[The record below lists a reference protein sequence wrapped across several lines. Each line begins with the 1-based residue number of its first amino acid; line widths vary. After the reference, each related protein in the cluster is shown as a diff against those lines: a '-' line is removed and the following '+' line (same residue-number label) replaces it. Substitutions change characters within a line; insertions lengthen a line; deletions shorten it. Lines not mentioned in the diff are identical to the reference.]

1 MAPDPFADRVP
12 SLSAL
17 GARFD
22 HAAVAAPRLRDLLP
36 LYSDVLGGTIQNG
49 GDNQRVGYRALQL
62 GYPDGSKIELM
73 EPLTGST
80 FFDRFFARGG
90 GLHHVTFKVDDIHAA
105 IDGLAAVGLTPTSV
119 YLDDELWREVFVHP
133 HEASGVLVQLA
144 QAAPGYPPPPGD
156 LTVERVLAGH
166 GERGNGVAS
175 P

>member
-1 MAPDPFADRVP
+1 MTPDPLAD
-12 SLSAL
+12 STAALSAL

-36 LYSDVLGGTIQNG
+36 LYRDLLGGVIQNG

-62 GYPDGSKIELM
+62 GYTDGSRIELM
-73 EPLTGST
+73 EPLGGST

-90 GLHHVTFKVDDIHAA
+90 GLHHVTFKVDDIRAA

-133 HEASGVLVQLA
+133 REGHGVLVQLA
-144 QAAPGYPPPPGD
+144 QTAPGYPPPPGQ
-156 LTVERVLAGH
+156 LTVEQVLAGR
-166 GERGNGVAS
+166 GENGNGVAS